1 MKRLT
6 VVFLFLTFCVSVFA
20 AGESKDNFNQLRKAT
35 NVLNQV
41 MGTPD
46 KTIPGELLEKAVCV
60 GIIPSELKLAFGFGG
75 NYGRGVL
82 VCRRGGNG
90 VWGAPSMFTV
100 GGGSFG
106 FQIGGKSTDV
116 VFIVMNADGARKLV
130 QDSVKLGAEASAA
143 AGPVGRSAQGATDAQ
158 MHAEILS
165 YSRSQG
171 LFAGVSLSGA
181 VVKQDENDN
190 QKLYGRKVT
199 AKELLINGTVR
210 TPRGARV
217 LDRTL
222 TKYSPKGG
230 QAFNGPYVA
239 DRSEVR

>member
-6 VVFLFLTFCVSVFA
+6 VLFLFLTFSAVAFA
-20 AGESKDNFNQLRKAT
+20 AGESKDNSNQLRKAT
-35 NVLNQV
+35 NVLNEV
-41 MGTPD
+41 MATPD
-46 KTIPGELLEKAVCV
+46 KSIPSDLLGNAVCV
-60 GIIPSELKLAFGFGG
+60 GIIPSEMKFALGIGG
-75 NYGRGVL
+75 TYGRGVL

-106 FQIGGKSTDV
+106 FQIGGTSTDV
-116 VFIVMNADGARKLV
+116 VFIVMNPDGARKLV
-130 QDSVKLGAEASAA
+130 QDSVKLGAEVSAA

-158 MHAEILS
+158 LHAEILS

-199 AKELLINGTVR
+199 AKQILIEGTVR
-210 TPRGARV
+210 TPRGAQT
-217 LDRTL
+217 LDSAL
-222 TKYSPKGG
+222 AKYSPKGG
-230 QAFNGPYVA
+230 QAFNGPSA
-239 DRSEVR
+239 SNSAQAR

>member
-1 MKRLT
+1 LKRLT
-6 VVFLFLTFCVSVFA
+6 VVFLFLTFCGSAFG
-20 AGESKDNFNQLRKAT
+20 AGESKDNSNQLQKAT
-35 NVLNQV
+35 NVLNEV

-46 KTIPGELLEKAVCV
+46 KSIPGDLLGKAVCV
-60 GIIPSELKLAFGFGG
+60 GIIPSELKFALGFGG
-75 NYGRGVL
+75 TYGRGVL
-82 VCRRGGNG
+82 VCRRRGNG

-116 VFIVMNADGARKLV
+116 VFIVMNPDGARKLV
-130 QDSVKLGAEASAA
+130 QDSVKLGAEVSAA

-181 VVKQDENDN
+181 VVKQDEDDN

-199 AKELLINGTVR
+199 AKQILIDGRVR
-210 TPRGARV
+210 PPRAAR
-217 LDRTL
+217 
-222 TKYSPKGG
+222 G
-230 QAFNGPYVA
+230 
-239 DRSEVR
+239 

>member
-6 VVFLFLTFCVSVFA
+6 VVFLCLTFCVSAFA
-20 AGESKDNFNQLRKAT
+20 AGESKDNFNQLRKAN
-35 NVLNQV
+35 NVLNEV

-46 KTIPGELLEKAVCV
+46 RSIPGELLEKAVCV

-116 VFIVMNADGARKLV
+116 VFIVMNPDGARKLV
-130 QDSVKLGAEASAA
+130 QDSLKLGAEASVA
-143 AGPVGRSAQGATDAQ
+143 AGPVGRSAEGATDAQ

-190 QKLYGRKVT
+190 RKLYGRNVT
-199 AKELLINGTVR
+199 AKQILIDGTVR

-222 TKYSPKGG
+222 AKYSPKGG
-230 QAFNGPYVA
+230 QAFKSLSAANRPQA
-239 DRSEVR
+239 R